1 MADLSLEAA
10 IHCGFMWLHR
20 TIGPEND
27 PKIPGRTSTP
37 EDVTTTFRGFL
48 WYAMFEAPEWH
59 PSDQPE
65 QAAEELNVKIQQS
78 FPVTKVFLSMKI
90 VEVKRH
96 LTFEL
101 CRFCIVTVT
110 YILDFHQEE
119 LEEPSTYIN
128 ILNAGVKLQRPF
140 LSFALFTAVFLTPRL
155 SDDAFWLD
163 VGDWTDCTNK

>member
-1 MADLSLEAA
+1 MASY
-10 IHCGFMWLHR
+10 R

-37 EDVTTTFRGFL
+37 EDVTTTFRRFL

-119 LEEPSTYIN
+119 LEESSTYIN
-128 ILNAGVKLQRPF
+128 ILNAGV
-140 LSFALFTAVFLTPRL
+140 SFDLKG
-155 SDDAFWLD
+155 FWCPKSEAPTTFPELCF
-163 VGDWTDCTNK
+163 VYCSVSYTKIVR